1 MSKTN
6 QHPLYLTILAFIAIY
21 FIWGSTYLFV
31 AFAVEE
37 IPPFFMAGIRFF
49 LAAVIIFLLSP
60 FFIDW
65 SKVDRQQVINS
76 IQAGLWFLVLG
87 NGAMTW
93 ALQYIDTGFASLL
106 ISTQP
111 LVLLLMM
118 WVFDGTKISP
128 KSMLGVVLGLI
139 GMYLLIDQEGVLSG
153 NQDWVALGIMVS
165 CLVTWGYGS
174 LFVSKAKLPTNHFL
188 NAAIQMST
196 GAVVLLAA
204 GFIFEWQD
212 FHFLEVS
219 TFSWMCT
226 FYLVIFGSIIAFTA
240 FNFLLTYVSP
250 EKVATSTY
258 VNPIVAVFLGWY
270 FRNEIVTGQ
279 TIVAA
284 SILLLGVYF
293 INTNKTKRSRS

>member
-1 MSKTN
+1 MSHKP

-21 FIWGSTYLFV
+21 LVWGSTYLFV

-37 IPPFFMAGIRFF
+37 IPPFFMAGIRFL
-49 LAAVIIFLLSP
+49 LAALIIFILSP

-65 SKVDRQQVINS
+65 SAVKKKQVLNAF
-76 IQAGLWFLVLG
+76 QAGIWFLVLG
-87 NGAMTW
+87 NGAMSW
-93 ALQYIDTGFASLL
+93 ALQYIDTGFASLM

-118 WVFDGTKISP
+118 WVFDGTKIKT
-128 KSMLGVVLGLI
+128 KSVLGIVLGLL
-139 GMYLLIDQEGVLSG
+139 GMYLLIDQEGILSG
-153 NQDWVALGIMVS
+153 QQDWIAVGVMVS
-165 CLVTWGYGS
+165 CLITWGYGS
-174 LFVSKAKLPTNHFL
+174 LFVSKAALPKNHFL

-196 GAVVLLAA
+196 GAVFLLLA
-204 GFIFEWQD
+204 GFIFESSD
-212 FHFLEVS
+212 FQILEVS
-219 TFSWMCT
+219 YFAWMCT
-226 FYLVIFGSIIAFTA
+226 LYLVIFGSILAFTA

-270 FRNEIVTGQ
+270 FREELVTSQ
-279 TIVAA
+279 SILAA

-293 INTNKTKRSRS
+293 INSSKSTK